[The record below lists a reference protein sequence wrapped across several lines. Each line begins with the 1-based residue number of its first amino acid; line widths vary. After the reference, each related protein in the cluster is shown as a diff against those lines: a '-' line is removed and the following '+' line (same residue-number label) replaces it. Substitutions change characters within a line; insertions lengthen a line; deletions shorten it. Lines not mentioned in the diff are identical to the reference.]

1 MLRNIV
7 SSMHTKNGKIIM
19 SIILGLGCSS
29 IFRKVCNE
37 TNCLDFRGPD
47 LDELNDKVFQ
57 HNENC
62 YKFNPHSVTCNKD
75 HKQVH
80 I

>member
-7 SSMHTKNGKIIM
+7 SSMHTKNGKIII
-19 SIILGLGCSS
+19 SIILGLGFAS
-29 IFRKVCNE
+29 IFRKVCND
-37 TNCLDFRGPD
+37 TNCLDFKGPD
-47 LDELNDKVFQ
+47 LDELKDKVFQ

-62 YKFNPHSVTCNKD
+62 YKFTPHSVTCNAE